1 MTSPMETG
9 RDPVPDPT
17 RPLEAD
23 RSMGELFGR
32 LTEDVGELIS
42 TQFELAKAELRH
54 DVAEAR
60 KAATLLGAGIGAA
73 VLTVLMLSF
82 AAAWGLAEVMDA
94 GWAFLIVGVV
104 YAIAAAVLLQQGRA
118 RLNEATPVAEQTV
131 ESLKE
136 DVEWARHQTS

>member
-1 MTSPMETG
+1 MTSPAGTHG
-9 RDPVPDPT
+9 DQQLDPT
-17 RPLEAD
+17 RPLEPDA
-23 RSMGELFGR
+23 SLGELVGR
-32 LTEDVGELIS
+32 LGEDVGDLIS

-54 DVAEAR
+54 DVTEAR

-82 AAAWGLAEVMDA
+82 AAAWGLAEAMDA
-94 GWAFLIVGVV
+94 GWAFLLVGVV

-118 RLNEATPVAEQTV
+118 RLDEAKPVGEQTV
-131 ESLKE
+131 ETLKE